1 MSYFI
6 SAFQILKNMGLVR
19 FIFRFTMISQNAK
32 YVIQPPI
39 KVSFYQNKKNKSC
52 KGQINHVIF
61 ILVNDEI
68 LLLVEKII
76 EEMKVLCL
84 LLNNTLTNSRAQRER
99 RINCENKVV

>member
-1 MSYFI
+1 
-6 SAFQILKNMGLVR
+6 MGLVR

-52 KGQINHVIF
+52 KGQINHVIV

-68 LLLVEKII
+68 LLLVEK
-76 EEMKVLCL
+76 
-84 LLNNTLTNSRAQRER
+84 NNR
-99 RINCENKVV
+99 RYESFMFIVEQIL